1 MGKKNNDP
9 DPQQSQAYTDD
20 IAYRARIEAARA
32 AAEGDADTARGLLDY
47 AQTVEAQRAQQQK
60 NG

>member
-1 MGKKNNDP
+1 MGKENNDP
-9 DPQQSQAYTDD
+9 DPQHSQAYNED
-20 IAYRARIEAARA
+20 IAYRARVEAVKA

-60 NG
+60 NS